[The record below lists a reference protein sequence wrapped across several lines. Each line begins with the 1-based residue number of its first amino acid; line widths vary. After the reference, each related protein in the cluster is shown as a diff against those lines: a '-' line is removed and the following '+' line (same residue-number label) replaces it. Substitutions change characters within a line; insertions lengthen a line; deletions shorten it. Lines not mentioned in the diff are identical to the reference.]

1 MSKFLFPWHGK
12 PPNSA
17 EYWENLWAAIVAL
30 VMPSHD
36 NPRRFGDRHDP
47 LRLLPFL
54 FRPSARGPLM
64 RPMTIRAGV
73 MAIAALLLLS
83 ACGKDSDDA
92 KPVAKEDADTPG
104 ITLKAEEIES
114 MGITVQP
121 AVAAQYQ
128 GQISGYGVVTA
139 LDAIAQA
146 DSDFLAAQA
155 TASQSQAASARA
167 QSLATG
173 EEAAISRE
181 QLEAAQSKA
190 AADQAA
196 LALAR
201 RKSEAAFGLN
211 SPFRNSGARAGV
223 MRELASGAV
232 VLVRVT
238 FPATGGETP
247 RQLII
252 SRMGADAKSWT
263 STTIWD
269 APADP
274 AVPGRSFYAIVH
286 GSDLAQNERVTA
298 AIPSGAAQA
307 GAKIPA
313 QAVVFGESEAWAY
326 VQTAARTFLRT
337 KVATDRPMGDGY
349 FVTGIKPGGKVVVDG
364 AGLLL
369 AHEVNPSTESED

>member
-1 MSKFLFPWHGK
+1 MRRITIK
-12 PPNSA
+12 PHLLA
-17 EYWENLWAAIVAL
+17 VAA
-30 VMPSHD
+30 
-36 NPRRFGDRHDP
+36 F
-47 LRLLPFL
+47 
-54 FRPSARGPLM
+54 
-64 RPMTIRAGV
+64 
-73 MAIAALLLLS
+73 LLLS
-83 ACGKDSDDA
+83 ACGKDAADKPEA
-92 KPVAKEDADTPG
+92 KDKDADTPG
-104 ITLKAEEIES
+104 ITLKAEEMES
-114 MGITVQP
+114 LGLTVRP

-155 TASQSQAASARA
+155 TATQSQAAAARA
-167 QSLATG
+167 RSLSTG

-190 AADQAA
+190 AGDQAA

-211 SPFRNSGARAGV
+211 SPFRDPGARARAMG
-223 MRELASGAV
+223 EFASGAA

-238 FPATGGETP
+238 FPATGGEAP
-247 RQLII
+247 RRLII

-263 STTIWD
+263 ATTMWD

-274 AVPGRSFYAIVH
+274 AVPGRSFYAIVR

-298 AIPSGAAQA
+298 AIPSGAPQA
-307 GAKIPA
+307 GATIPA
-313 QAVVFGESEAWAY
+313 RAVVYGESEAWVY
-326 VQTAARTFLRT
+326 QQTGPRTFLRSPVDT
-337 KVATDRPMGDGY
+337 GRPLNTGEGGDGY
-349 FVTGIKPGGKVVVDG
+349 FVNNIKPGQKIVEDG

-369 AHEVNPSTESED
+369 AHEVNPSTEAED

>member
-1 MSKFLFPWHGK
+1 
-12 PPNSA
+12 
-17 EYWENLWAAIVAL
+17 
-30 VMPSHD
+30 
-36 NPRRFGDRHDP
+36 
-47 LRLLPFL
+47 
-54 FRPSARGPLM
+54 M
-64 RPMTIRAGV
+64 RKAGI
-73 MAIAALLLLS
+73 MAIASLLLLA
-83 ACGKDSDDA
+83 ACGKSAGDKPEAKDS
-92 KPVAKEDADTPG
+92 DADTPG

-121 AVAAQYQ
+121 ATPAQYQ
-128 GQISGYGVVTA
+128 GQVSGYGVVTA
-139 LDAIAQA
+139 LDTIAQA

-155 TASQSQAASARA
+155 TASQSQAAAARA
-167 QSLATG
+167 QSLSTG

-211 SPFRNSGARAGV
+211 SPFRNPQARAGV
-223 MRELASGAV
+223 MRELASGST

-238 FPATGGETP
+238 FPATGGEVP

-252 SRMGADAKSWT
+252 TRMGADAKSWT

-274 AVPGRSFYAIVH
+274 SVPGRSFYAIVH

-298 AIPSGAAQA
+298 AIPSGTPQA

-313 QAVVFGESEAWAY
+313 HAVVFGESEAWVY
-326 VQTAARTFLRT
+326 VQTRPSTFLRT
-337 KVATDRPMGDGY
+337 KVDTSRPLNTGEGGDGY
-349 FVTGIKPGGKVVVDG
+349 FVSGVKPGDKVVVDG

-369 AHEVNPSTESED
+369 AHEVNPSTEAGD

>member
-1 MSKFLFPWHGK
+1 MRQINSKASIIGL
-12 PPNSA
+12 
-17 EYWENLWAAIVAL
+17 
-30 VMPSHD
+30 
-36 NPRRFGDRHDP
+36 
-47 LRLLPFL
+47 
-54 FRPSARGPLM
+54 
-64 RPMTIRAGV
+64 
-73 MAIAALLLLS
+73 AALLLLS
-83 ACGKDSDDA
+83 ACGKDA
-92 KPVAKEDADTPG
+92 GEKPETKDKDTDTPG
-104 ITLKAEEIES
+104 ITLKAEEIQS
-114 MGITVQP
+114 LGLTIQP

-146 DSDFLAAQA
+146 DSDFMTAQA
-155 TASQSQAASARA
+155 TAAQSQAAAARA
-167 QSLATG
+167 RSLATG

-181 QLEAAQSKA
+181 QLEVAQSKA

-211 SPFRNSGARAGV
+211 SPFSNPDARAQV
-223 MRELASGAV
+223 MREFASGAA

-238 FPATGGETP
+238 FPATGGAAP
-247 RQLII
+247 KRLIV

-274 AVPGRSFYAIVH
+274 SVPGRSYYAIVR

-298 AIPSGAAQA
+298 AIPSGTPQA

-313 QAVVFGESEAWAY
+313 HAVVYGESEAWVY
-326 VQTAARTFLRT
+326 LQTAPRTFLRT
-337 KVATDRPMGDGY
+337 QVDISRPLNSGPGGDGY
-349 FVTGIKPGGKVVVDG
+349 FVTNIKPGDKIVVDG

-369 AHEVNPSTESED
+369 AHEVNPSTEAEE

>member
-1 MSKFLFPWHGK
+1 MRQIGR
-12 PPNSA
+12 NA
-17 EYWENLWAAIVAL
+17 GAL
-30 VMPSHD
+30 AVM
-36 NPRRFGDRHDP
+36 
-47 LRLLPFL
+47 
-54 FRPSARGPLM
+54 
-64 RPMTIRAGV
+64 
-73 MAIAALLLLS
+73 ALLLLS
-83 ACGKDSDDA
+83 GCGKSSDDKA
-92 KPVAKEDADTPG
+92 AAKEDADTPG
-104 ITLKAEEIES
+104 VTLKAEEMES
-114 MGITVQP
+114 MGLTVQP

-128 GQISGYGVVTA
+128 GQVSGYGVVTA
-139 LDAIAQA
+139 LDTIAQA

-155 TASQSQAASARA
+155 TASQSQAAAARA
-167 QSLATG
+167 RSLSTG

-181 QLEAAQSKA
+181 QLEAAESKA
-190 AADQAA
+190 TADQAA

-211 SPFRNSGARAGV
+211 SPFRDASARARV
-223 MRELASGAV
+223 MQEFASGAA
-232 VLVRVT
+232 VLVRAT

-274 AVPGRSFYAIVH
+274 SVPGRSFYAIVH

-298 AIPSGAAQA
+298 AIPSGAPQA
-307 GAKIPA
+307 GVKIPA
-313 QAVVFGESEAWAY
+313 HAVVFGESEAWVY

-337 KVATDRPMGDGY
+337 KVDTSRPLNTGEGGDGY
-349 FVTGIKPGGKVVVDG
+349 FVTGIKPGDKIVVDG

>member
-1 MSKFLFPWHGK
+1 MRQI
-12 PPNSA
+12 
-17 EYWENLWAAIVAL
+17 AIK
-30 VMPSHD
+30 
-36 NPRRFGDRHDP
+36 
-47 LRLLPFL
+47 
-54 FRPSARGPLM
+54 
-64 RPMTIRAGV
+64 AGIL
-73 MAIAALLLLS
+73 AIASLLLLS
-83 ACGKDSDDA
+83 ACGKSDDA
-92 KPVAKEDADTPG
+92 KPEAKEDADTPG
-104 ITLKAEEIES
+104 VTLKAEEIES

-167 QSLATG
+167 QSLSTG

-181 QLEAAQSKA
+181 QLEVAQSKA

-196 LALAR
+196 LTLAR

-211 SPFRNSGARAGV
+211 APFRDSASRARVMQELGSGSA
-223 MRELASGAV
+223 
-232 VLVRVT
+232 VLVRAT
-238 FPATGGETP
+238 FPATGGAVP
-247 RQLII
+247 ARLII

-263 STTIWD
+263 ATTIWD

-274 AVPGRSFYAIVH
+274 SVPGRSFYAILR

-298 AIPSGAAQA
+298 AIPSGAAEA

-313 QAVVFGESEAWAY
+313 KSVVFGESEAWVY

-337 KVATDRPMGDGY
+337 KVDTGRPLNTGEGGDGY
-349 FVTGIKPGGKVVVDG
+349 FVTGIKPGDKIVVDG

>member
-1 MSKFLFPWHGK
+1 M
-12 PPNSA
+12 
-17 EYWENLWAAIVAL
+17 
-30 VMPSHD
+30 
-36 NPRRFGDRHDP
+36 
-47 LRLLPFL
+47 
-54 FRPSARGPLM
+54 M
-64 RPMTIRAGV
+64 RQMATRAGI
-73 MAIAALLLLS
+73 MAMAALLLLS

-92 KPVAKEDADTPG
+92 KPAAKEDADAPG
-104 ITLKAEEIES
+104 VTLKAEEIQS

-128 GQISGYGVVTA
+128 GQVSGYGVVTA
-139 LDAIAQA
+139 LDTIAQA
-146 DSDFLAAQA
+146 DSDFLTAQA
-155 TASQSQAASARA
+155 TAAQSQAAAARA
-167 QSLATG
+167 RSLATG

-211 SPFRNSGARAGV
+211 SPFRNPDARARV
-223 MRELASGAV
+223 MGEFASGAA

-238 FPATGGETP
+238 FPATGGEAP

-263 STTIWD
+263 TTTIWD

-274 AVPGRSFYAIVH
+274 SVPGRSFYAIVH

-313 QAVVFGESEAWAY
+313 HAVVFGESEAWVY
-326 VQTAARTFLRT
+326 VQTAARTFLRS
-337 KVATDRPMGDGY
+337 KVDTSRPMGDGY
-349 FVTGIKPGGKVVVDG
+349 FVTGIKPGDKIVVDG